1 MKKFKVKE
9 SRSFFSFLFSSFF
22 RNSRK
27 EEETRHRHANWTWQ
41 RSIQCPFVPST
52 AFVRHG
58 RGSDDDENFE
68 RKWYTRGNEYDYWC
82 IALCSS
88 FAMQRGTDRSRFER
102 KRDLTFGA
110 CSSSTMKL
118 PRDSPLNRLYFS
130 YPFFFFFFLRYTF
143 LFARFEE
150 KTRTFECI

>member
-1 MKKFKVKE
+1 
-9 SRSFFSFLFSSFF
+9 
-22 RNSRK
+22 
-27 EEETRHRHANWTWQ
+27 
-41 RSIQCPFVPST
+41 
-52 AFVRHG
+52 
-58 RGSDDDENFE
+58 
-68 RKWYTRGNEYDYWC
+68 
-82 IALCSS
+82 
-88 FAMQRGTDRSRFER
+88 MQRGTDRSRFER

-130 YPFFFFFFLRYTF
+130 YPFFFFFLRYTF